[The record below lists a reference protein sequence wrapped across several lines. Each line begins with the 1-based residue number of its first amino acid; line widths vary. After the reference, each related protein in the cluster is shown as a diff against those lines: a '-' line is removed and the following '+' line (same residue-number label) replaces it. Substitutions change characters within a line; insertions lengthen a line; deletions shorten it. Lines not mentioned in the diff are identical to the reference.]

1 MLFLFMHKLYLE
13 VNEIFVQ
20 FHCSSSYRKDRFP
33 LGVRGEEVLE
43 RGGGGGRGE
52 GEGGRE
58 RGRDLILLSPLFVS
72 LFSFPPEKPDTQ
84 ANSELTL
91 SLSY

>member
-1 MLFLFMHKLYLE
+1 ME
-13 VNEIFVQ
+13 
-20 FHCSSSYRKDRFP
+20 
-33 LGVRGEEVLE
+33 GE
-43 RGGGGGRGE
+43 E
-52 GEGGRE
+52 GEGRGKGEERE
-58 RGRDLILLSPLFVS
+58 RERALILLSPLFVS